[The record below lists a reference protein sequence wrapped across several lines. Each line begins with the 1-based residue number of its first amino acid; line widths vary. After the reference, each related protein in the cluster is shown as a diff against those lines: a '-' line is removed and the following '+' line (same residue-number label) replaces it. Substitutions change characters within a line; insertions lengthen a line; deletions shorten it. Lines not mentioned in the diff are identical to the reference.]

1 MSYNDDK
8 NTILLLLIILSVLIF
23 IRTTMYIL
31 FDYNLFNIDE
41 TIFKDSNKETIE
53 LFQSIFS
60 IVRIIIISVIFT
72 KRGFR
77 NDILTYLLGYLAF
90 SAIINI
96 YYQYLVMFN
105 PTSPLIKEIDKKQD
119 INSVILF
126 IGSFYIVKHIFF

>member
-8 NTILLLLIILSVLIF
+8 NTILLLLIVLSVLIF
-23 IRTTMYIL
+23 IRTTTYIL
-31 FDYNLFNIDE
+31 FDANLFNIDE
-41 TIFKDSNKETIE
+41 TVFKDSNKETIE

-60 IVRIIIISVIFT
+60 TIRIIIISVIFT
-72 KRGFR
+72 KRGIR

-96 YYQYLVMFN
+96 YYQYLVTFN
-105 PTSPLIKEIDKKQD
+105 PTSPLIKVIDKKQD

-126 IGSFYIVKHIFF
+126 IGSFYILKNIFF